1 MSLRSRLLAGM
12 AVVVIVLLATA
23 TVVTRTTRD
32 HLTDQVDQQLERAV
46 GPGSPW
52 RAGPPG
58 SNLRPGT
65 GPPSEGR
72 GFEQLNEYY
81 FATVGGDGA
90 VEVLATPRLSGADVD
105 ATPVFTVEQARDAAD
120 DGDAAFTVGSDPE
133 GERFRLL
140 VRDIGRNDAV
150 LVVGQSIRDVDDAVG
165 RLVLVELLATLAV
178 IAVLSLVTWWVLRLG
193 VRPIRAMT
201 AAASSIAAGDLSHRV
216 PEAESG
222 TEAGDLGEA
231 LNSMLGRIETA
242 FDERTESEARLRR
255 FVADASHELRTP
267 VTTIRG
273 YSELYRHGG
282 LQGDGEL
289 DEAMRRTEEEA
300 TRMGNLVADLLQLA
314 RLDQGRP
321 LEQHPVALDALAEDA
336 VRDALAVHP
345 DRTITVAATPAVV
358 TGDEERLRQ
367 VIANLM
373 TNAVEH
379 TPSTAA
385 VHVTVAPVDG
395 WVQLVVADDGPG
407 MAPDDVAKAFERFHR
422 ADPSRSRR
430 QGGSGLGLSIVAA
443 IVEAHGGTVG
453 LTSELGAGTVVAVR
467 LPMAAAPPSPPPA
480 Q

>member
-1 MSLRSRLLAGM
+1 M
-12 AVVVIVLLATA
+12 
-23 TVVTRTTRD
+23 
-32 HLTDQVDQQLERAV
+32 
-46 GPGSPW
+46 
-52 RAGPPG
+52 
-58 SNLRPGT
+58 
-65 GPPSEGR
+65 
-72 GFEQLNEYY
+72 
-81 FATVGGDGA
+81 
-90 VEVLATPRLSGADVD
+90 
-105 ATPVFTVEQARDAAD
+105 
-120 DGDAAFTVGSDPE
+120 
-133 GERFRLL
+133 
-140 VRDIGRNDAV
+140 
-150 LVVGQSIRDVDDAVG
+150 
-165 RLVLVELLATLAV
+165 
-178 IAVLSLVTWWVLRLG
+178 
-193 VRPIRAMT
+193 
-201 AAASSIAAGDLSHRV
+201 
-216 PEAESG
+216 
-222 TEAGDLGEA
+222 
-231 LNSMLGRIETA
+231 
-242 FDERTESEARLRR
+242 
-255 FVADASHELRTP
+255 
-267 VTTIRG
+267 TTIRG

-385 VHVTVAPVDG
+385 VRVTVAPVDG

-453 LTSELGAGTVVAVR
+453 LTSEFGAGTVVAVR

>member
-1 MSLRSRLLAGM
+1 M
-12 AVVVIVLLATA
+12 
-23 TVVTRTTRD
+23 
-32 HLTDQVDQQLERAV
+32 
-46 GPGSPW
+46 
-52 RAGPPG
+52 
-58 SNLRPGT
+58 
-65 GPPSEGR
+65 
-72 GFEQLNEYY
+72 
-81 FATVGGDGA
+81 
-90 VEVLATPRLSGADVD
+90 
-105 ATPVFTVEQARDAAD
+105 
-120 DGDAAFTVGSDPE
+120 
-133 GERFRLL
+133 
-140 VRDIGRNDAV
+140 
-150 LVVGQSIRDVDDAVG
+150 
-165 RLVLVELLATLAV
+165 
-178 IAVLSLVTWWVLRLG
+178 
-193 VRPIRAMT
+193 
-201 AAASSIAAGDLSHRV
+201 
-216 PEAESG
+216 
-222 TEAGDLGEA
+222 
-231 LNSMLGRIETA
+231 
-242 FDERTESEARLRR
+242 
-255 FVADASHELRTP
+255 
-267 VTTIRG
+267 TTIRG

-467 LPMAAAPPSPPPA
+467 LPIASVPPSPPPA